1 MFSNLESSQGLER
14 PRRPSKRSW
23 PWSRGRS
30 RPSRRSSQRPDKVS
44 ILLVVW
50 KFVDVSRLGVLL
62 ILLVCD
68 ASLEKELGELKDATQ
83 YVMDLYVP
91 QEEGAE
97 PKPLID
103 RLDEVEG
110 RIKGLLL
117 DTANLAVAVALL
129 TVKYHDPS
137 FDLQKVS
144 EDVDLSGLVTC
155 EDVVA
160 AAEEVVKKFDFSTD

>member
-1 MFSNLESSQGLER
+1 
-14 PRRPSKRSW
+14 
-23 PWSRGRS
+23 
-30 RPSRRSSQRPDKVS
+30 
-44 ILLVVW
+44 
-50 KFVDVSRLGVLL
+50 
-62 ILLVCD
+62 
-68 ASLEKELGELKDATQ
+68 
-83 YVMDLYVP
+83 MDLYVP

-103 RLDEVEG
+103 RLNEAEG

-117 DTANLAVAVALL
+117 DTAILAAAMELS
-129 TVKYHDPS
+129 TIKYQDPS

-144 EDVDLSGLVTC
+144 EDVDLSGLIRR